1 MHRFQVMQLFREKFL
16 LVTAKGKYDRRK
28 DWNSQLSQLP
38 HVQYSEAMPMGRL
51 VAAHLKRIGFH
62 VPRRFSFET
71 SRSVIATV
79 AKTGGWTLTTPVSIL
94 DASRFREEIDI
105 SPLPFAGLSR
115 QIHMISRM
123 EELGSLPEVL
133 AKQCRTLLE
142 NEVRPAFLKLA
153 PHLPDALE
161 VVNEP
166 PV

>member
-1 MHRFQVMQLFREKFL
+1 MSNFKC
-16 LVTAKGKYDRRK
+16 D
-28 DWNSQLSQLP
+28 SP
-38 HVQYSEAMPMGRL
+38 
-51 VAAHLKRIGFH
+51 
-62 VPRRFSFET
+62 
-71 SRSVIATV
+71 
-79 AKTGGWTLTTPVSIL
+79 
-94 DASRFREEIDI
+94 DI